1 MFGYKVYRAFDGLI
15 KHDMMYND
23 DKSNVF
29 VKNRFDLRDL
39 IEETLSLI
47 AKENILKIESIELA
61 EIGSIRAS
69 ITMNGYVTVN
79 IKYNEDADQFE
90 LEALKGAVISPVR
103 LYMLLLSP
111 IFVTGKYNKKELK
124 NGNNT

>member
-79 IKYNEDADQFE
+79 IKYNKDADQFE

-124 NGNNT
+124 NEHNN

>member
-15 KHDMMYND
+15 KHDMMHND

-79 IKYNEDADQFE
+79 IKYNEAADQFE
-90 LEALKGAVISPVR
+90 LEALKSVVISPVR

-124 NGNNT
+124 NEYSN

>member
-69 ITMNGYVTVN
+69 ITMNGYVT
-79 IKYNEDADQFE
+79 
-90 LEALKGAVISPVR
+90 S
-103 LYMLLLSP
+103 
-111 IFVTGKYNKKELK
+111 
-124 NGNNT
+124 

>member
-61 EIGSIRAS
+61 EIF
-69 ITMNGYVTVN
+69 IT
-79 IKYNEDADQFE
+79 
-90 LEALKGAVISPVR
+90 
-103 LYMLLLSP
+103 LLSSN
-111 IFVTGKYNKKELK
+111 IQIK
-124 NGNNT
+124 NLNNES